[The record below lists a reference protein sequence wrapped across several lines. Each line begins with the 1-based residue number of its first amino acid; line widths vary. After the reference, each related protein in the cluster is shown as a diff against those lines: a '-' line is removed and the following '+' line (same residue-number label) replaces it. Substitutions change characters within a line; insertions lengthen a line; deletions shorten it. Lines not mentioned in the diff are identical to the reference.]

1 MKILLISDLTPHLS
15 SLTALLQDCVSS
27 GASVGFLPP
36 VKNEQAEQ
44 YWTAVQLELDSV
56 PTSRLMI
63 GAFEGEQ
70 LVGCVQLSLA
80 GKSNAQHRAEVE
92 KLMVHTRHRGKG
104 ISKQLLSQLEIE
116 AKQQK
121 RTLLVLDTRLGDI
134 ASDLYKRMGYTEAGR
149 IPNFALSANGKLEP
163 TIYFYKSIS

>member
-1 MKILLISDLTPHLS
+1 M
-15 SLTALLQDCVSS
+15 
-27 GASVGFLPP
+27 
-36 VKNEQAEQ
+36 
-44 YWTAVQLELDSV
+44 
-56 PTSRLMI
+56 
-63 GAFEGEQ
+63 
-70 LVGCVQLSLA
+70 QLSLA